1 MQKQTL
7 HSLLFSSLLIFSC
20 WANAES
26 DSAATEDELPLED
39 LRTFTEAFHQ
49 IRTNYVNEVSD
60 QELLEYAINGMLSG
74 LDPHSSYLNK
84 TDYLLLQES
93 TSGEF
98 GGLGLEVTMEN
109 GFIKVVSPIDDTP
122 AYRAGIQAGDLILKI
137 DNKAVKGLKLDDSI
151 DLMRGKKGSKVSLT
165 IIREGMDKPLDIT
178 LKRDVIIIK
187 SVKSRLL
194 EKKYGYLRIAQFQNK
209 TAKDVKTHIEK
220 MLDDTNNQLQGLIID
235 LRNNPGGILNAAI
248 DISDTFLTEGII
260 VYTEGRTNESKEEFH
275 ATNNALLKDKPIVIL
290 INSGSASASE
300 IVAGALQD
308 HNRAVIAGT
317 TSFGKGSV
325 QVILPLPR
333 ERAIK
338 LTTAR
343 YYTPLGRSIQAEG
356 IKPDIK
362 IQSAKLT
369 FIKDTLEIKE
379 ANLSKHLKNK
389 NKEKTAKNKE
399 SDPLI
404 NDYQLHEAL
413 NLLKAMVFTQKT
425 NKP

>member
-1 MQKQTL
+1 MQKYLWHTL
-7 HSLLFSSLLIFSC
+7 IISGLFLL
-20 WANAES
+20 NAAVNA
-26 DSAATEDELPLED
+26 DQAVTNKTDKLPLED

-49 IRTNYVNEVSD
+49 IKTNYVNEVSD

-98 GGLGLEVTMEN
+98 GGLGLEVTLEN

-122 AYRAGIQAGDLILKI
+122 AYNAGIQAGDIILKI
-137 DNKAVKGLKLDDSI
+137 NDNVVKGLKLDDSI
-151 DLMRGKKGSKVSLT
+151 DLMRGEKGSKVSLT
-165 IIREGMDKPLDIT
+165 IIREGLNKPKEIT
-178 LKRDVIIIK
+178 LVRDIIVIK
-187 SVKSRLL
+187 SVKSQLL
-194 EKKYGYLRIAQFQNK
+194 EDNYGYLRIAQFQTK
-209 TAKDVKTHIEK
+209 TAQDVKEHLKK
-220 MLDDTNNQLQGLIID
+220 MLEKTQNQLQGLIID

-248 DISDTFLTEGII
+248 DISDTFLTEGLI
-260 VYTEGRTNESKEEFH
+260 VYTEGRTAESREEFH
-275 ATNNALLKDKPIVIL
+275 ASNNVMLKDKPIVIL
-290 INSGSASASE
+290 INGGSASASE

-308 HNRAVIAGT
+308 HKRAVIAGT

-325 QVILPLPR
+325 QVILPLPH

-356 IKPDIK
+356 IKPDIQ

-369 FIKDTLEIKE
+369 PINDNIEVKE
-379 ANLSKHLKNK
+379 ANLNKHLKGK
-389 NKEKTAKNKE
+389 KSKPATPEKEIT
-399 SDPLI
+399 PLI
-404 NDYQLHEAL
+404 NDYQIHEAL
-413 NLLKAMVFTQKT
+413 NLLKAMVFTQKKI
-425 NKP
+425 NL